1 MISITDYFMGR
12 DVLSPLEMTRG
23 LTENA
28 VRTVARVNRLLEH
41 AAEFGVV
48 PGIDRNTGTQVASG
62 WRPRSVNDR
71 TSNAAKASN
80 HIVGLAV
87 DLQDTPARDL
97 ARFCVADNGAQ
108 LAVFDLYMEDP
119 RWTLVLDEH
128 GREVDWW
135 VHLQIVP
142 PKSGRRIYIPSARP
156 ALCAA
161 IPGQVIA

>member
-1 MISITDYFMGR
+1 MISISDYFMGR
-12 DVLSPLEMTRG
+12 DRLYPLEMTRG

-28 VRTVARVNRLLEH
+28 ARTVARVNRLLDH
-41 AAEFGVV
+41 AAEQGIE
-48 PGIDRNTGTQVASG
+48 PGIDSKTGTHVASG

-71 TSNAAKASN
+71 TSNAAKAST

-87 DLQDTPARDL
+87 DLQDTPGRDFARL
-97 ARFCVADNGAQ
+97 CVADNCAQ
-108 LAVFDLYMEDP
+108 LVVFDLYMEDP

-142 PKSGRRIYIPSARP
+142 PKSGRRVYTPSTAP

-161 IPGQVIA
+161 IPGQVVT